1 MQLAGNASIYR
12 VFLPIPCKELEN
24 GIKIEQHMDTIEKSI
39 LLEKWV
45 KASNLLGY

>member
-12 VFLPIPCKELEN
+12 VFFPIPWKELEN

-39 LLEKWV
+39 LLEK
-45 KASNLLGY
+45 